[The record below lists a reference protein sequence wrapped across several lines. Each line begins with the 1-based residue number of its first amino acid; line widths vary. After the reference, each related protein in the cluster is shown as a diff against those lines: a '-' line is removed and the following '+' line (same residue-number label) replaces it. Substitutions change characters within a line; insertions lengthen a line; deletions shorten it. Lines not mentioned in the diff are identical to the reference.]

1 MKKIREVIEKF
12 YKIDISTKTRKL
24 KYVYARAIYFEL
36 CYNYTKH
43 TYSQIA
49 KTLNMNH
56 GTVLHSIKSFPYM
69 LRHDKQLNSEYYL
82 IRQLLNFSI
91 KKPRINAN
99 VLVKK
104 YNSLLLKFDI
114 LQTMYN
120 KLKSKTKN
128 W

>member
-1 MKKIREVIEKF
+1 
-12 YKIDISTKTRKL
+12 
-24 KYVYARAIYFEL
+24 
-36 CYNYTKH
+36 
-43 TYSQIA
+43 
-49 KTLNMNH
+49 
-56 GTVLHSIKSFPYM
+56 M